1 MRPQSIKA
9 FDMLFLGSLVLGLVN
24 FFFAYDTTMAELEGT
39 GMGATFMFATLA
51 VGYGINLLLWYFV
64 SRKGSN
70 VARWIF
76 VVLTAIGLVMVPFS
90 LADIPM
96 GQMVLTLIV
105 TVMQIA
111 AIYFLFQPDAK
122 LFFENG
128 GKGSVDPSTFE

>member
-1 MRPQSIKA
+1 MRPQSIKM
-9 FDMLFLGSLVLGLVN
+9 FDMLFLGSLALGLVN
-24 FFFAYDTTMAELEGT
+24 FLFAYDTTMAEVEAT
-39 GMGATFMFATLA
+39 GMGSTFMFLIVA

-64 SRKGSN
+64 SQRASN

-90 LADIPM
+90 LADFPM
-96 GQMVLTLIV
+96 GQLVLTLIV
-105 TVMQIA
+105 TAMQIA

-128 GKGSVDPSTFE
+128 RRGSIDPSTFE